1 MKYKICGGNALHGE
15 LRVNG
20 AKNCVLPML
29 ACCVLTDET
38 VTIDNCP
45 KVQDVL
51 DMADILSSIGAEVS
65 WQGDSI
71 SVTCKN
77 VDGNLCC
84 EKVGKIRASLFMLGP
99 LFARNGF
106 VSACLPGGCAIGK
119 RPIDIH
125 IDGLKR
131 LGAEVT
137 WENGVC
143 CSGKVH
149 GNDVYMRFPSV
160 GATENL
166 LMCASLSDETTVLY
180 NCACEPEITA
190 LEKMLVSMGAEIQ
203 GIGTSVVTVKGGKLH
218 GTRVSAIPDRIVAA
232 TYILSAVCAGGDVWV
247 TNCNPRHF
255 SVLNNMLKDT
265 VDCYNVYGDAVHVV
279 KKKRHCAVGMVRTA
293 VYPGFATDMQPL
305 LVASQ
310 CTAFGKTVVEETLF
324 ENRLSNAVPLQMMGA
339 DILCRSDK
347 IVINGVPA
355 LSACTVGATD
365 LRGGA
370 ALVLAMLGA
379 QGTGYVTDIHHIQRG
394 YCELE
399 KSLRQVGADITIVD

>member
-1 MKYKICGGNALHGE
+1 
-15 LRVNG
+15 
-20 AKNCVLPML
+20 
-29 ACCVLTDET
+29 
-38 VTIDNCP
+38 
-45 KVQDVL
+45 
-51 DMADILSSIGAEVS
+51 
-65 WQGDSI
+65 
-71 SVTCKN
+71 
-77 VDGNLCC
+77 
-84 EKVGKIRASLFMLGP
+84 
-99 LFARNGF
+99 
-106 VSACLPGGCAIGK
+106 
-119 RPIDIH
+119 
-125 IDGLKR
+125 
-131 LGAEVT
+131 
-137 WENGVC
+137 
-143 CSGKVH
+143 
-149 GNDVYMRFPSV
+149 
-160 GATENL
+160 
-166 LMCASLSDETTVLY
+166 
-180 NCACEPEITA
+180 
-190 LEKMLVSMGAEIQ
+190 
-203 GIGTSVVTVKGGKLH
+203 
-218 GTRVSAIPDRIVAA
+218 
-232 TYILSAVCAGGDVWV
+232 
-247 TNCNPRHF
+247 
-255 SVLNNMLKDT
+255 MLKDT

-399 KSLRQVGADITIVD
+399 QSIRQVGADITIVD